1 MKLISALLL
10 SSAPLQVWAASLP
23 LFGQS
28 PIKSL
33 EDTFPVAGENPLE
46 YCADPE
52 NDILEI
58 VSVNLTPNPP
68 VPYVSKYFYTTVVLV
83 ADVLLICFCK
93 QWRNSHHRS
102 RRHIPRTRRRGIQ
115 DPSPSQIW
123 SDSLGECRG
132 RFVRGD

>member
-1 MKLISALLL
+1 MKLLSALLL
-10 SSAPLQVWAASLP
+10 SSAPLHIWAASLP

-68 VPYVSKYFYTTVVLV
+68 LPYVSSTSML
-83 ADVLLICFCK
+83 
-93 QWRNSHHRS
+93 
-102 RRHIPRTRRRGIQ
+102 P
-115 DPSPSQIW
+115 
-123 SDSLGECRG
+123 
-132 RFVRGD
+132 

>member
-1 MKLISALLL
+1 MKLLSALLL
-10 SSAPLQVWAASLP
+10 SSAPVQIWAASLP

-46 YCADPE
+46 YCADPK

-68 VPYVSKYFYTTVVLV
+68 VPYVLKNLYINTALAMWYSVANISVSTV
-83 ADVLLICFCK
+83 AK
-93 QWRNSHHRS
+93 
-102 RRHIPRTRRRGIQ
+102 T
-115 DPSPSQIW
+115 SPSKQKAYSTSPLNGEPRFTSKSNMVL
-123 SDSLGECRG
+123 SDW
-132 RFVRGD
+132 